1 MHWRSLLALQGYCNF
16 SSCRLPSQAV
26 NGFLFRGRR
35 DPAVL
40 HGGKSVLGAKRL
52 VLSVDVSYICIYW
65 FWLLRVTDPAALF
78 SFLLRSR
85 NPFVPV
91 GATYTIYRV
100 PYVASRFPGT
110 PCGIRTRNT
119 NILSVLSLPLD

>member
-1 MHWRSLLALQGYCNF
+1 LLALQGYCNF

-52 VLSVDVSYICIYW
+52 VLSVDISHSLGYDCIFICIYC
-65 FWLLRVTDPAALF
+65 
-78 SFLLRSR
+78 
-85 NPFVPV
+85 FV
-91 GATYTIYRV
+91 G
-100 PYVASRFPGT
+100 
-110 PCGIRTRNT
+110 
-119 NILSVLSLPLD
+119 